1 MSTRF
6 KALIILLAAVL
17 MIAPAQVFGEEVKE
31 VTAKGTAMIMAD
43 PAQARDQAIQ
53 DGLRK
58 AVRQA
63 VGMFLTSETQVHN
76 FQLVRDDILTRTQGY
91 VQRYIV
97 AHEGQ
102 AGDMYNATVTA
113 WVKVGPLKQDLIA
126 LGVLMAAKQNPRVLL
141 CITEVTPGEGKK
153 FWWGGYGG
161 LMVAEN
167 TMAEKLA
174 EREFTIVD
182 RTTVPPPNI
191 SVGPSLS
198 DQQAAAFG
206 KHYDAEVVM
215 VGKAVVSG
223 GSPVGRYSGVTMRSY
238 SCTMSVRAVRVGNGR
253 VLASSTTT
261 AAAVQ
266 MDVTRGVAQA
276 MTKAATQMASKLGDQ
291 IIATYSKEVGST
303 TMITMLVRG
312 LSYGDY
318 VKFRG
323 LMAQL
328 IRVAR
333 RVHHRRFTQDVG
345 YMDVEV
351 TGNADDLATALATQ
365 GVSGF
370 KVQVLDVQPNKM
382 EIRAARAM

>member
-1 MSTRF
+1 MLPRLKT
-6 KALIILLAAVL
+6 LVLLLAVICA
-17 MIAPAQVFGEEVKE
+17 IAPAKVFGDEVKE

-43 PAQARDQAIQ
+43 KAQARDQAIQ

-58 AVRQA
+58 AVKEA

-91 VQRYIV
+91 VQRYVI

-102 AGDMYNATVTA
+102 MGDMYNVTVTA
-113 WVKVGPLKQDLIA
+113 WVKTGPLKQDLIA
-126 LGVLMAAKQNPRVLL
+126 LGVLMEAKHKPRVLL
-141 CITEVTPGEGKK
+141 CVTEVTPGEGKK
-153 FWWGGYGG
+153 YWWGGYGG
-161 LMVAEN
+161 LLVAEN
-167 TMAEKLA
+167 TMAEKLN
-174 EREFTIVD
+174 EMEFTIVD
-182 RTTVPPPNI
+182 RTTIPPPNMG
-191 SVGPSLS
+191 VGASLS
-198 DQQAAAFG
+198 DSQAAAFG

-223 GSPVGRYSGVTMRSY
+223 GSPVGTYSGVTMRSY

-253 VLASSTTT
+253 LLASSTTT

-266 MDVTRGVAQA
+266 MDLTRGVAQA
-276 MTKAATQMASKLGDQ
+276 MTKAASQMAKKLGDQ
-291 IIATYSKEVGST
+291 IVATYTREVAST
-303 TMITMLVRG
+303 MMITMLVRG

-323 LMAQL
+323 LMTQM
-328 IRVAR
+328 IRVAK
-333 RVHHRRFTQDVG
+333 RVHHRRFTQNVG

-351 TGNADDLATALATQ
+351 IGNADDLATALATQ

-370 KVQVLDVQPNKM
+370 RVQVLDVQPNKM
-382 EIRAARAM
+382 EIEAQATM